1 MTGEAGLRGLS
12 AWRWVRDYR
21 AHQLRRMASV
31 EFYLASEMTAETIDE
46 FGADH
51 VVVATGAHWRRDGVG
66 SSRFHPLP
74 IPGCVT
80 PADIM
85 AGTQTSGPIL
95 IYDDDNFYMGG
106 VLALHLRAQ
115 GHEVHLITPL
125 PEISAWTIHT
135 LKQPRIVRKLT
146 VEAVSWDVNLTLH
159 AVEHDSARFVCS
171 YTGEVKKDV
180 PFRSFVMVGARLP
193 DTALHDS
200 LTATDNVTLIGD
212 CLVPGTIHA
221 AVFSGHNA
229 ARMINGDERAG
240 AGFRREEAK
249 LMTDDD

>member
-1 MTGEAGLRGLS
+1 
-12 AWRWVRDYR
+12 
-21 AHQLRRMASV
+21 
-31 EFYLASEMTAETIDE
+31 
-46 FGADH
+46 
-51 VVVATGAHWRRDGVG
+51 
-66 SSRFHPLP
+66 
-74 IPGCVT
+74 
-80 PADIM
+80 M

-180 PFRSFVMVGARLP
+180 PGLWFDGSMMLTRVKSGNPSGVTSCQDAPLSWDICTMPSSEP
-193 DTALHDS
+193 DHKRPS
-200 LTATDNVTLIGD
+200 
-212 CLVPGTIHA
+212 
-221 AVFSGHNA
+221 
-229 ARMINGDERAG
+229 
-240 AGFRREEAK
+240 
-249 LMTDDD
+249 